1 MVSKIIDVIWVYLIV
16 MPVTYFI
23 WVFVHELGHG
33 LATLMMKLKIH
44 AFVVRPLIFEKENNK
59 LKFRFSLKDY
69 KGCFG
74 RVNLN
79 LLVSMIRKILK
90 SLIWRLTKKGSPR
103 KFINY

>member
-1 MVSKIIDVIWVYLIV
+1 MVSKIIDVILVYIIV

-23 WVFVHELGHG
+23 WVLIHELGHA

-59 LKFRFSLKDY
+59 LKFRFSLKEY

-74 RVNLN
+74 RVKPQF
-79 LLVSMIRKILK
+79 IGIHDKKDFKKLK
-90 SLIWRLTKKGSPR
+90 YKVLI
-103 KFINY
+103 